1 MQQHGNLTPFN
12 YLHNKTILSQ
22 FQILAESIANSL
34 PPESPAKQT
43 IKYQVQN
50 LAKAQDR
57 WPKYV
62 CQKASD
68 RQTPVYSSEDITK
81 LSQSFASYTESINAG
96 RIALKKQLTE
106 DITRLKRPHDET
118 LRQAY
123 TNHDRFVADQN
134 LYSHQ
139 LTVHGPQEEK
149 YKLFEAQKNASIESY
164 RTTSDRLLQEEQTIR
179 QSINRL
185 QDELHPIQLISTQQN
200 VWHLLVKK
208 DWALLGWIPHE
219 MRYVK
224 ITAAETPEE
233 LVMNHNPGLPT
244 YHFPSARY

>member
-1 MQQHGNLTPFN
+1 MVTLAGHEMLISYGLKK
-12 YLHNKTILSQ
+12 KTDVVAN
-22 FQILAESIANSL
+22 FQD
-34 PPESPAKQT
+34 
-43 IKYQVQN
+43 QVQN

-68 RQTPVYSSEDITK
+68 RQTPVYSSDDITK

-106 DITRLKRPHDET
+106 DITRLKRSRDET
-118 LRQAY
+118 FRQAY
-123 TNHDRFVADQN
+123 TNHDRFVTDQN

-149 YKLFEAQKNASIESY
+149 YKLFEAQKNAGIESY
-164 RTTSDRLLQEEQTIR
+164 RTASDRLLQEEQTIR

-200 VWHLLVKK
+200 VWHLLVKRT
-208 DWALLGWIPHE
+208 E
-219 MRYVK
+219 
-224 ITAAETPEE
+224 
-233 LVMNHNPGLPT
+233 
-244 YHFPSARY
+244 HF

>member
-1 MQQHGNLTPFN
+1 MVTLAGHEMLISYGLKK
-12 YLHNKTILSQ
+12 KTDVVAN
-22 FQILAESIANSL
+22 FQD
-34 PPESPAKQT
+34 
-43 IKYQVQN
+43 QVPN

-68 RQTPVYSSEDITK
+68 RQTPVYSSEDIMK

-106 DITRLKRPHDET
+106 DITRLKRSRDET
-118 LRQAY
+118 FRQAY
-123 TNHDRFVADQN
+123 TNHDRFVTDQN

-149 YKLFEAQKNASIESY
+149 YKLFEAQKNAGIESY
-164 RTTSDRLLQEEQTIR
+164 RTASDRLLQEEQTIR

-200 VWHLLVKK
+200 VWHLLVKRT
-208 DWALLGWIPHE
+208 E
-219 MRYVK
+219 
-224 ITAAETPEE
+224 
-233 LVMNHNPGLPT
+233 
-244 YHFPSARY
+244 HF